1 MSEGPKSKDNAT
13 DHSVDSSNGDA
24 AFAEL
29 LSLRGSID
37 NLDAALVHLL
47 AERFKLTQRVGHL
60 KATHSLPPADK
71 SREADQAARLRELA
85 KKSELD
91 PEFAEKF
98 LNFIIAEVI
107 RHHEQI
113 SARQT

>member
-1 MSEGPKSKDNAT
+1 MTDQPNNAH
-13 DHSVDSSNGDA
+13 DE
-24 AFAEL
+24 AFKEL

-37 NLDAALVHLL
+37 NLDACLVHLL

-60 KATHSLPPADK
+60 KATNDLPPADK
-71 SREADQAARLRELA
+71 DRERRQAERLRALA
-85 KKSELD
+85 KDSELD

-98 LNFIIAEVI
+98 LNFVIAEVI

-113 SARQT
+113 SASQS

>member
-1 MSEGPKSKDNAT
+1 MDRWIFEENLPVSEDSNKNDNAM
-13 DHSVDSSNGDA
+13 
-24 AFAEL
+24 AEL
-29 LSLRGSID
+29 LLLRGSID

-71 SREADQAARLRELA
+71 AREADQATRLRELA
-85 KKSELD
+85 KRSELD

-107 RHHEQI
+107 RHHEKI
-113 SARQT
+113 NAHHS

>member
-1 MSEGPKSKDNAT
+1 MTDQSKNANDNALK
-13 DHSVDSSNGDA
+13 
-24 AFAEL
+24 EL

-37 NLDAALVHLL
+37 NLDACLVHLL

-60 KATHSLPPADK
+60 KARNDLPPADK
-71 SREADQAARLRELA
+71 DRERRQAERLRELA
-85 KKSELD
+85 RESELD

-98 LNFIIAEVI
+98 LNFVIAEVI

-113 SARQT
+113 SANKS